1 MRTTLTRL
9 EVLIYLC
16 VVVGGIG
23 LAGGITNP
31 AQPKPSQQVKACS

>member
-23 LAGGITNP
+23 LAGGITEP
-31 AQPKPSQQVKACS
+31 PTPTSATQVKAS